1 LNEQIKTNVYLDSTG
16 IRSGIDFTTQ
26 HIARFNNENDVEIYR
41 IAVEKWIQENTS
53 GVLIVEMRDTKRILN
68 KQNVSN
74 ITLIDK
80 LKVPFSNMMDNFD
93 RTQDYDQEQLMEL
106 SKTSFG
112 FPVDI
117 VSFNLRE
124 SVDDRISLSWH
135 LTGREKQKI
144 QAALNSPENRNS
156 LLELKKHLGYNLDI
170 R

>member
-1 LNEQIKTNVYLDSTG
+1 MPMVSLPTTPETHIMDAGLRDNYGGKVTIEYL
-16 IRSGIDFTTQ
+16 F
-26 HIARFNNENDVEIYR
+26 AL
-41 IAVEKWIQENTS
+41 EKWIQENTS